1 MEKYKKYYGVIIFLA
16 ALVAM
21 IALVVSLETPKISEL
36 KSLKNDEQQKQ
47 EQVNELQGKL
57 DIVKAKIKKIKNSIT
72 SSQKKIYSPIE
83 NDLGNETL
91 FFTLYNDVIEM
102 IHANSVKIKSID
114 YTYNPEA
121 DAFVKFGKDV
131 YFVCDVNMELVSNY
145 VNLGKLIQ
153 DLYQYPYYI
162 RINEL
167 EVKPYEKD
175 KKILISNL
183 SLRLY
188 AHTEPD
194 SETPAGSST
203 TDALPL
209 NGTETQLPQ

>member
-1 MEKYKKYYGVIIFLA
+1 MEKYKKYYGVIIFCV
-16 ALVAM
+16 ALVAL
-21 IALVVSLETPKISEL
+21 IALVVYIISPKVTELNSKKNEET
-36 KSLKNDEQQKQ
+36 QKQ

-57 DIVKAKIKKIKNSIT
+57 DIVKAKTKKIKNSIT

-162 RINEL
+162 KINEL

-194 SETPAGSST
+194 SETPVASST

-209 NGTETQLPQ
+209 NGAETQLPQ

>member
-1 MEKYKKYYGVIIFLA
+1 MDKYKRYYGVIVFCIAIVLLIFGFVQL
-16 ALVAM
+16 
-21 IALVVSLETPKISEL
+21 ISPKVTELNNLKASIEQKQGQISEL
-36 KSLKNDEQQKQ
+36 EN
-47 EQVNELQGKL
+47 KL
-57 DIVKAKIKKIKNSIT
+57 NIVKQKIKKIKNSII

-83 NDLGNETL
+83 SDLGNETL

-102 IHANSVKIKSID
+102 VHANSVKIKSID
-114 YTYNPEA
+114 YTYNPET
-121 DAFVKFGKDV
+121 DAFVKFGKDI

-162 RINEL
+162 KINEI
-167 EVKPYEKD
+167 EVKPYQKD
-175 KKILISNL
+175 KKILITNL

-194 SETPAGSST
+194 DT
-203 TDALPL
+203 TNVDDEAAALPL
-209 NGTETQLPQ
+209 NGANTQLPQ

>member
-1 MEKYKKYYGVIIFLA
+1 MEKYKKYYGVIIFCV
-16 ALVAM
+16 ALVAL
-21 IALVVSLETPKISEL
+21 IALVVYIISPKVTELNSKKNEET
-36 KSLKNDEQQKQ
+36 QKQ

-162 RINEL
+162 KINEI
-167 EVKPYEKD
+167 EVKPYQKD
-175 KKILISNL
+175 KKILITNL

-194 SETPAGSST
+194 DT
-203 TDALPL
+203 TNVDNEAVALPL
-209 NGTETQLPQ
+209 NGANTQLPQ